1 MVSPREDSEGHFS
14 PKDDISLGHL
24 QPESL
29 PDIRASRIPGTQL
42 TEATAGT
49 IYNVLRWKAVFV

>member
-1 MVSPREDSEGHFS
+1 MF
-14 PKDDISLGHL
+14 KDDISLGHL

-29 PDIRASRIPGTQL
+29 PDIRASRIPGTQV

-49 IYNVLRWKAVFV
+49 MYTAEMESSVCVCVCV